1 VRMHEGDVEKTA
13 FRTHQGHYEFRVMP
27 FGLTNAP
34 ATFQALMNDILEPFL
49 RKFVLVFFDD
59 ILIYSS
65 SLEAHLKHLKQV
77 LEILKTNQLYA
88 KRSKCTFAEP
98 KVEYL
103 GHIISAEGVAT
114 DPKKTQAVQEWPIPK
129 TIKELRGFLGLAGY
143 YRKFIRKFGVISKP
157 LTELLKKNNFVW
169 HEGALEAF
177 QNLKQA
183 LCETSI
189 LALPDF
195 TKPFVLETDA
205 CDSGIGAVLSQEG
218 RPLAFMSKAL
228 GVKDLG
234 LSIYK
239 KEYLA
244 ILMAVDKWRH
254 YLEQDQ
260 FIIQTDHESLTY
272 LLDQKIHTPIQK
284 KGLTKLLGLNYRIR
298 YKKGK
303 ENKAA
308 DALSRRI
315 MQSEDSCPGTDMT
328 GGWLTAITQVVPS
341 WYDQIYS
348 SYKDDATL
356 QDIIQGKMIDAT
368 QAPNF
373 TYTNGVVK
381 YKGRIVI
388 GVAGPLREE
397 LVKTIHDSYIGG
409 HAGIQNTYRLLKAHF
424 YWPSMKKL
432 VYQLV
437 QHCDVCKQAKAERVP
452 YPGLLQALSPP
463 HGPWQ
468 DITMDFIEGL
478 PKSEGRDTIMVI
490 VDRFTKYGHFITLA
504 HPFTAQEVAKSFWIT
519 STSFM
524 ACLPRR
530 FSQAYSGKNCS
541 NT

>member
-1 VRMHEGDVEKTA
+1 
-13 FRTHQGHYEFRVMP
+13 
-27 FGLTNAP
+27 
-34 ATFQALMNDILEPFL
+34 MNDILEPFL

-65 SLEAHLKHLKQV
+65 SLEAHLRHLKQV

-103 GHIISAEGVAT
+103 GHIISAERVAT

-157 LTELLKKNNFVW
+157 LTKLLKKNNFVW
-169 HEGALEAF
+169 REGALEAF
-177 QNLKQA
+177 QNLKKA

-205 CDSGIGAVLSQEG
+205 CDTGIGAVLSQEG
-218 RPLAFMSKAL
+218 RPLTFMSKAL
-228 GVKDLG
+228 GVKHLG
-234 LSIYK
+234 LSIYE

-244 ILMAVDKWRH
+244 ILMVVDKWRH

-315 MQSEDSCPGTDMT
+315 M
-328 GGWLTAITQVVPS
+328 
-341 WYDQIYS
+341 
-348 SYKDDATL
+348 
-356 QDIIQGKMIDAT
+356 
-368 QAPNF
+368 
-373 TYTNGVVK
+373 
-381 YKGRIVI
+381 
-388 GVAGPLREE
+388 
-397 LVKTIHDSYIGG
+397 
-409 HAGIQNTYRLLKAHF
+409 
-424 YWPSMKKL
+424 
-432 VYQLV
+432 
-437 QHCDVCKQAKAERVP
+437 
-452 YPGLLQALSPP
+452 
-463 HGPWQ
+463 
-468 DITMDFIEGL
+468 
-478 PKSEGRDTIMVI
+478 
-490 VDRFTKYGHFITLA
+490 
-504 HPFTAQEVAKSFWIT
+504 
-519 STSFM
+519 
-524 ACLPRR
+524 
-530 FSQAYSGKNCS
+530 
-541 NT
+541 